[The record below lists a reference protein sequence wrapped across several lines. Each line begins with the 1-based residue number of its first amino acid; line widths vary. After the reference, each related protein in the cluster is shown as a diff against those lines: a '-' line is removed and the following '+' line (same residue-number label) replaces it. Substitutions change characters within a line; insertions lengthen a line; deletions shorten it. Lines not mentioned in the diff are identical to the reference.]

1 MEFTISEEVLKDIV
15 VTEYKKAVA
24 IKVKEAFN
32 IGDRWSSGGDGVQ
45 AVAKILREYLETID
59 FKDIVEEEIK
69 KIMKP
74 EVESIVRGYLAK
86 EIKIVI
92 KQILSEQPKNESV
105 A

>member
-1 MEFTISEEVLKDIV
+1 MEFTISEEVLADMV

-24 IKVKEAFN
+24 TKVKEAFN
-32 IGDRWSSGGDGVQ
+32 TGDRWSSGGDGVQ